1 MLLEENIKRRIIMN
15 QQEIKVCVVRVG
27 GTNCD
32 AETQRAFLELGV
44 QAEILHI
51 NDLIKREN
59 LLDYQVLV
67 FPGGFSFG
75 DYVRSGVI
83 FARYLS
89 AKLGKEIETFID
101 EGRPIL
107 GICNGFQI
115 LVEYGLL
122 PGFDGVSAY
131 PEATLTTNEPAG
143 FKCKWIHLKQENK
156 GKCIFTNKIPE
167 GKVLNMPIAHGEGR
181 LLFPKNKE
189 REMIAK
195 LIDNDMV
202 VFRYCD
208 KNGNVANGEYSA
220 NPNGST
226 FDIAGMC
233 NKEGNIFGLMPH
245 PERAMY
251 WWQQPNWT
259 RKQQMLQYGDG
270 KLVFQSIID
279 NLIKKC

>member
-1 MLLEENIKRRIIMN
+1 MN
-15 QQEIKVCVVRVG
+15 QEEIKVCVMRVG

-32 AETQRAFLELGV
+32 AETQRAFQEIGVKAETLHVNELM
-44 QAEILHI
+44 
-51 NDLIKREN
+51 KRKN

-83 FARYLS
+83 FARHLS
-89 AKLGKEIETFID
+89 VKLGKEMETFID

-122 PGFDGVSAY
+122 PGLEGVSTY
-131 PEATLTTNEPAG
+131 PEVTLTTNEPSG
-143 FKCKWIHLKQENK
+143 FKCQWVYLKHENK
-156 GKCIFTNKIPE
+156 GKSIFTNKIPV
-167 GKVLNMPIAHGEGR
+167 GKVLGMPIAHGEGR
-181 LLFPKNKE
+181 LLFPKEKE
-189 REMIAK
+189 EEMLAK

-208 KNGNVANGEYSA
+208 KNGNIANGSYPI

-226 FDIAGMC
+226 YDIAGIC
-233 NKEGNIFGLMPH
+233 NREGNIFGLMPH
-245 PERAMY
+245 PERSMY

-259 RKQQMLQYGDG
+259 REHQMLQYGDG
-270 KLVFQSIID
+270 KLIFQSIID
-279 NLIKKC
+279 NLVKKC

>member
-1 MLLEENIKRRIIMN
+1 VEIFKLQ
-15 QQEIKVCVVRVG
+15 QQEMKVCVMRVG

-32 AETQRAFLELGV
+32 AETQRAFLELGI
-44 QAEILHI
+44 QAEVLHV
-51 NDLIKREN
+51 NELVKRRN
-59 LLDYQVLV
+59 LLDYQMLV

-83 FARYLS
+83 FARWLG
-89 AKLGKEIETFID
+89 AKLGKEMEQFID

-122 PGFDGVSAY
+122 PGFKGMSAY

-143 FKCKWIHLKQENK
+143 FKCEWIYLTNENK
-156 GKCIFTNKIPE
+156 GKCLFSTKIPS
-167 GKVLNMPIAHGEGR
+167 GKVLRMPIAHGEGR
-181 LLFPKNKE
+181 LLFPKEKE
-189 REMIAK
+189 QEFLGK
-195 LIDNDMV
+195 LIDEDMV

-208 KNGNVANGEYSA
+208 KEGKVANGKYPV

-226 FDIAGMC
+226 YDIAGIC
-233 NKEGNIFGLMPH
+233 NREGNIFGLMPH

-251 WWQQPNWT
+251 WWQQPDFT
-259 RKQQMLQYGDG
+259 RLQQMSQFGDG
-270 KLVFQSIID
+270 KLIFQSIID
-279 NLIKKC
+279 SLTKKCH

>member
-1 MLLEENIKRRIIMN
+1 MN
-15 QQEIKVCVVRVG
+15 QEEIMVCVMRVG

-44 QAEILHI
+44 QAESLHVNEI
-51 NDLIKREN
+51 IKRKN

-83 FARYLS
+83 FARWLS
-89 AKLGKEIETFID
+89 AKLGTEIDAFID

-122 PGFDGVSAY
+122 PGLKGMSTY

-143 FKCKWIHLKQENK
+143 FKCQWVYLKHENR
-156 GKCIFTNKIPE
+156 GKCAFSSKIPA
-167 GKVLNMPIAHGEGR
+167 GKVVRMPIAHGEGR
-181 LLFPKNKE
+181 LLFPKEKE
-189 REMIAK
+189 KEILTK
-195 LIDNDMV
+195 LIDEDMV

-208 KNGNVANGEYSA
+208 KNGNAADGKYPV
-220 NPNGST
+220 NPNGA
-226 FDIAGMC
+226 FHDIAGIC
-233 NKEGNIFGLMPH
+233 NREGNIFGLMPH

-251 WWQQPNWT
+251 WWQQPDWT
-259 RKQQMLQYGDG
+259 RQQQMLQYGDG
-270 KLVFQSIID
+270 KLIFQSIID
-279 NLIKKC
+279 KLIKNC

>member
-1 MLLEENIKRRIIMN
+1 MKLE
-15 QQEIKVCVVRVG
+15 EIKVCVMRVG

-32 AETQRAFLELGV
+32 AETQRAFQELGV
-44 QAEILHI
+44 QAETLHV
-51 NDLIKREN
+51 NELIKRRN

-83 FARYLS
+83 FARHLS
-89 AKLGKEIETFID
+89 ANLAKEMGKFID

-122 PGFDGVSAY
+122 PGFKGMSAY

-143 FKCKWIHLKQENK
+143 FKCQWTYLKQENRD
-156 GKCIFTNKIPE
+156 KCLFTTKIPY
-167 GKVLNMPIAHGEGR
+167 GKVISLPIAHGEGR
-181 LLFPKNKE
+181 LLFPKE
-189 REMIAK
+189 QEQALLTK
-195 LIDNDMV
+195 LIDEDML
-202 VFRYCD
+202 VFRDVGKYPVC
-208 KNGNVANGEYSA
+208 
-220 NPNGST
+220 PNGS
-226 FDIAGMC
+226 FYDIAGIC

-259 RKQQMLQYGDG
+259 REQQMLQYGDG
-270 KLVFQSIID
+270 KLIFQSIID
-279 NLIKKC
+279 KLTKKC

>member
-1 MLLEENIKRRIIMN
+1 MN
-15 QQEIKVCVVRVG
+15 QEEIKVCILRVG

-32 AETQRAFLELGV
+32 AETQRAFMELGV
-44 QAEILHI
+44 QAETLHV
-51 NDLIKREN
+51 NELIKRKN

-83 FARYLS
+83 FARLLS
-89 AKLGKEIETFID
+89 AKLAKEITKFVD

-122 PGFDGVSAY
+122 PGFDWKSGY
-131 PEATLTTNEPAG
+131 PEATLTNNVKG
-143 FKCKWIHLKQENK
+143 YKCMWVHLKQINK
-156 GKCIFTNKIPE
+156 GKCIFTNKIPS
-167 GKVLNMPIAHGEGR
+167 GKIIRFPIAHGEGR
-181 LLFPKNKE
+181 LLFPKEKE
-189 REMIAK
+189 EQMLQK
-195 LIDNDMV
+195 LVDEDML
-202 VFRYCD
+202 VFRYCN
-208 KNGNVANGEYSA
+208 KNGEIAKGEYPT
-220 NPNGST
+220 NPNGS
-226 FDIAGMC
+226 FYDIAGIC
-233 NKEGNIFGLMPH
+233 NPEGNIFGLMPH

-251 WWQQPNWT
+251 WWQQPDWT
-259 RKQQMLQYGDG
+259 REQQMLQYGDG